1 MDKISRQYDIECV
14 AWLLL
19 ITAIL
24 VYSGKEKVEQN
35 KHNLER
41 EGVCSCYREAIA
53 KACCCTQKH
62 DRNVLKQDPT
72 QLSFQLV
79 KEKKNP
85 EFSVLKSIK
94 KVVTNTVRAH
104 PVNT

>member
-1 MDKISRQYDIECV
+1 MDKISRQYAIECV

-53 KACCCTQKH
+53 KACCCAQKH
-62 DRNVLKQDPT
+62 DKNVLKQDPT

-79 KEKKNP
+79 KEKKP
-85 EFSVLKSIK
+85 RVFCFEKHK